1 MKTKLLLL
9 LLLAF
14 SFANAQLMVPSVGVN
29 TITNITQTTA
39 TVNYAIRT
47 NGTYTNAR
55 IEHSLVSNM
64 STLIAQSSFIGFSNN
79 GAWQYASYNLSGLVP
94 NTTYYVRAVASNS
107 LGTTTSN
114 ILSFTTVG
122 NIIPDITAVGVGV
135 TENSATI
142 NYSLN
147 ANLSATT
154 SIVKYGTSSDALNSQ
169 VSGFSA
175 TGNTTSAGSALITG
189 LQQNTQYFYQIE
201 AINSFGTALSSGS
214 FQTALPPQILANYTF
229 DNTLSDVNGAN
240 AFELQAGMTY
250 GTDRSGVAN
259 KALFINGTGTTVSL
273 TNLPVG
279 NSSRTFS
286 FWIKPTQSNGSNRIF
301 SYGSPSGTA
310 AYGASFDATRVYNFS
325 WTTNLSFLQS
335 TSLNV
340 WKHIVCTYE
349 QSTSTASLYTDGVLR
364 ASVTA
369 NWSTANNGIFYLGSL
384 FGETGSRY
392 IGFLDDLQIY
402 NYALTGAEIT
412 SLYTSNTLSSL
423 NFSQNNL
430 EVALY
435 PNPTKEVLNIQM
447 TNEVKTVEI
456 FNLQGQK
463 VVTSN
468 QKQIIVSNLSR
479 GLYMVKIEDMKG
491 NTASKKVVFE

>member
-14 SFANAQLMVPSVGVN
+14 SFANAQLMVPSAGVN

-240 AFELQAGMTY
+240 AFASQAGMTY

-273 TNLPVG
+273 PNIPVG

-286 FWIKPTQSNGSNRIF
+286 FWIKPTQNNGANRIF

-310 AYGASFDATRVYNFS
+310 AYGASFDATRVYNFN
-325 WTTNLSFLQS
+325 WTNNLSFVQS

-349 QSTSTASLYTDGVLR
+349 QSTNTASLYTDGVLR
-364 ASVTA
+364 TSGTFS
-369 NWSTANNGIFYLGSL
+369 WSTANNGILYLGSL

-402 NYALTGAEIT
+402 NYALGQADIT
-412 SLYTSNTLSSL
+412 SLYTNNTLSSSD
-423 NFSQNNL
+423 FSQNKL
-430 EVALY
+430 EVKLY
-435 PNPTKEVLNIQM
+435 PNPVNNVLNIE
-447 TNEVKTVEI
+447 TELELKSVEI
-456 FNLQGQK
+456 YNIQGQK
-463 VVTSN
+463 VLSSN
-468 QKQIIVSNLSR
+468 QKQINTQNLSA
-479 GLYMVKIEDMKG
+479 GIYLVNITDTNNNKI
-491 NTASKKVVFE
+491 SKKIIKK

>member
-14 SFANAQLMVPSVGVN
+14 SFANAQLTAPGAGVN

-47 NGTYTNAR
+47 NGTFTNAR

-64 STLIAQSSFIGFSNN
+64 STLIAQSSLIGFSNN
-79 GAWQYASYNLSGLVP
+79 GAWQNASYNLSGLVP

-107 LGTTTSN
+107 LGTTISN

-122 NIIPDITAVGVGV
+122 NVIPSITAVGVGV

-175 TGNTTSAGSALITG
+175 TGNTTSSGSALITG
-189 LQQNTQYFYQIE
+189 LQQNTQFFYQIE

-214 FQTALPPQILANYTF
+214 FQTALPPQIIANYTF

-240 AFELQAGMTY
+240 AFESQAGMTY

-273 TNLPVG
+273 TNIPVG

-301 SYGSPSGTA
+301 SYGSPTGSA

-325 WTTNLSFLQS
+325 WTTNLSFVQS

-349 QSTSTASLYTDGVLR
+349 QATSTASLYTDGVLR
-364 ASVTA
+364 ASITA
-369 NWSTANNGIFYLGSL
+369 NWSTANNGILYLGSL
-384 FGETGSRY
+384 FGETGSKY
-392 IGFLDDLQIY
+392 IGYLDDLQIY
-402 NYALTGAEIT
+402 NYALTATEV
-412 SLYTSNTLSSL
+412 LNLFNNNTLSTSD
-423 NFSQNNL
+423 FSQNNL
-430 EVALY
+430 KVSMY
-435 PNPTKEVLNIQM
+435 PNPVSEILNIE
-447 TNEVKTVEI
+447 TETAIKLVEI
-456 FNLQGQK
+456 YNIQGQK
-463 VVTSN
+463 VKTSN
-468 QKQIIVSNLSR
+468 QKQLNVADLAA
-479 GLYMVKIEDMKG
+479 GLYLVKIQDIEN
-491 NTASKKVVFE
+491 NTAINKIVIK